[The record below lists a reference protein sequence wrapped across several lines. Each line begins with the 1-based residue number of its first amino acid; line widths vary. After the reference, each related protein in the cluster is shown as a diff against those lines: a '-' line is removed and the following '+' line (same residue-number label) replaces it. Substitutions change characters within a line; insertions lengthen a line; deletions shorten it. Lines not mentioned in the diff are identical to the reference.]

1 MLEVWLIA
9 WLSWQNDN
17 EQHKFTGED
26 TKVIEELFKELQES
40 C

>member
-1 MLEVWLIA
+1 MLKVLLIA
-9 WLSWQNDN
+9 WLSWQNDH

-26 TKVIEELFKELQES
+26 TERIEELCKELQES